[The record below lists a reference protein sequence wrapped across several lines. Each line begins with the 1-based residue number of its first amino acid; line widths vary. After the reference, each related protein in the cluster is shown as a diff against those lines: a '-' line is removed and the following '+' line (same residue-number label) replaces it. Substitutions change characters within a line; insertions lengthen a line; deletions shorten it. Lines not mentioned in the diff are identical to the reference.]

1 MSVVSV
7 KRNLKDNYDDVP
19 DHLICMA
26 LESVNFDE
34 KRAREILKI
43 MKQEDSEAQTKKNLR
58 RLTTHC
64 FVIYVILIQK
74 KNCRNST
81 SDTSCTSSEPKCQIP
96 TTQSRQSIKSLLKS
110 DKSSNRF
117 SRQSDNLCNTQCHN
131 AKLSKGPND
140 KLLL

>member
-1 MSVVSV
+1 M

-58 RLTTHC
+58 RLTTYC
-64 FVIYVILIQK
+64 FVVYVILIQK
-74 KNCRNST
+74 KIAETPLPILPVRPPN
-81 SDTSCTSSEPKCQIP
+81 Q
-96 TTQSRQSIKSLLKS
+96 
-110 DKSSNRF
+110 
-117 SRQSDNLCNTQCHN
+117 N
-131 AKLSKGPND
+131 AKYQPLKADNP
-140 KLLL
+140 